1 MPHQPRALV
10 RSLLGL
16 GERRTR
22 ERVDGAAD
30 GGRAEQ
36 DLPPMDLQ
44 REHVRALSELE
55 RPGVLRLRP
64 RAKALRSFLIGLFV
78 AGGEERRQ
86 RGVLREGEH
95 PPLREER
102 GGLLERLQ
110 CTIRRETQIMERSEE
125 HTSELQSHSDLV
137 CRLLLE
143 KKKKE
148 NTQKEHQ
155 HETKQRIDRVARVN
169 NNIPYLA
176 NDHENDAP

>member
-1 MPHQPRALV
+1 LSPYTTLFRSHVVDRGRPRRPEMPDEPRALV

-78 AGGEERRQ
+78 TGGEERRQ
-86 RGVLREGEH
+86 RGVLREREH
-95 PPLREER
+95 PALREER
-102 GGLLERLQ
+102 GGLVERLER
-110 CTIRRETQIMERSEE
+110 TVR
-125 HTSELQSHSDLV
+125 
-137 CRLLLE
+137 
-143 KKKKE
+143 
-148 NTQKEHQ
+148 
-155 HETKQRIDRVARVN
+155 HEAQVAQ
-169 NNIPYLA
+169 PALT
-176 NDHENDAP
+176 